1 MEELRVDYYLYS
13 GVEEFKKIFPLLKL
27 THVLL
32 VNQVSNVARCY
43 YLRCDCTC
51 DFEIKTN
58 WINNLVFISCFMFI
72 FVMFRKTSLSFY
84 FSPSKLIKRSPSC
97 LHSRK
102 ASHVKVSQAVR
113 KSRVVRAVQWTLANK
128 IRCTVQIHH
137 FWYHLSWSMMLS
149 ASAVNIMA

>member
-1 MEELRVDYYLYS
+1 M
-13 GVEEFKKIFPLLKL
+13 EEFKKIFPLLKL

-72 FVMFRKTSLSFY
+72 FAMFRKTSLSFY
-84 FSPSKLIKRSPSC
+84 FSPSKLIKRSPS
-97 LHSRK
+97 
-102 ASHVKVSQAVR
+102 SHAKVSQAVR
-113 KSRVVRAVQWTLANK
+113 KSRVVRAVQWALTNK
-128 IRCTVQIHH
+128 IRCTVRIHH
-137 FWYHLSWSMMLS
+137 FWYHLSWSMLLS
-149 ASAVNIMA
+149 ANAVDIMA